1 MSTLLNATI
10 AAADTFSDEVQL
22 EGDFNLSV
30 SGTFSGTL
38 TVQRS
43 RDRDTWLDVDTF
55 TAPAEEVGYDPEFNW
70 YRVGCK
76 AGELASGSVAVRI
89 GTQDTPSNF

>member
-1 MSTLLNATI
+1 MSTKINTTI
-10 AAADTFSDEVQL
+10 SAADTFSDEVQL
-22 EGDFNLSV
+22 IGDFNLSV

-43 RDRDTWLDVDTF
+43 RDRATWNDVDAF
-55 TAPAEEVGYDPEFNW
+55 TAPTEQYGYDPEFNW

-76 AGELASGSVAVRI
+76 AGELASGSIVVRI
-89 GTQDTPSNF
+89 GVQDTPSNF

>member
-1 MSTLLNATI
+1 MATLLDATI
-10 AAADTFSDEVQL
+10 AAANTFSTPVQL
-22 EGDFNLSV
+22 SGDFNLSV

-43 RDRDTWLDVDTF
+43 RDKSTWLDVDTF
-55 TAPAEEVGYDPEFNW
+55 TSPAEEVGYDPEYNW

-76 AGELASGSVAVRI
+76 TGQLASGSVVVRI
-89 GTQDTPSNF
+89 GTSDIPTNF

>member
-1 MSTLLNATI
+1 MATLLDATI
-10 AAADTFSDEVQL
+10 SSDDSFSDPVSVK
-22 EGDFNLSV
+22 GNFNLSV

-43 RDRDTWLDVDTF
+43 RDRSTWLDVDTF
-55 TAPAEEVGYDPEFNW
+55 NAPSEDVGYDPEQNW

-76 AGELASGSVAVRI
+76 AGELASGSVIVRI
-89 GTQDTPSNF
+89 GASDIPTNF

>member
-1 MSTLLNATI
+1 MATKLNATI
-10 AAADTFSDEVQL
+10 ATADTFSDEVQL
-22 EGDFNLSV
+22 VGNFNLSV

-43 RDRDTWLDVDTF
+43 RDRTTWLDVDSF
-55 TAPAEEVGYDPEFNW
+55 TAPTEQYGYDPEFNW

-76 AGELASGSVAVRI
+76 AGNLASGSVVVRI
-89 GTQDTPSNF
+89 GTADTPSNF

>member
-1 MSTLLNATI
+1 MSTKLNATI
-10 AAADTFSDEVQL
+10 SAADTFSDPVQL
-22 EGDFNLSV
+22 IGNFNLSV

-43 RDRDTWLDVDTF
+43 RDRTTWLDVDAF
-55 TAPAEEVGYDPEFNW
+55 TAPTEQFGYDPEFNW

-76 AGELASGSVAVRI
+76 AGELASGSVVVRI
-89 GTQDTPSNF
+89 GVADTPSNF

>member
-1 MSTLLNATI
+1 MATKLDATI
-10 AAADTFSDEVQL
+10 ATADSFSDPVQL
-22 EGDFNLSV
+22 VGDFNLSV

-43 RDRDTWLDVDTF
+43 RDRSTWLDVDAF
-55 TAPAEEVGYDPEFNW
+55 TSPSEEVGYDPEFNW

-76 AGELASGSVAVRI
+76 AGELASGSVVVRI
-89 GTQDTPSNF
+89 GTADTPSNF

>member
-1 MSTLLNATI
+1 MSTVLNATI
-10 AAADTFSDEVQL
+10 SAEDTFSDEVQL
-22 EGDFNLSV
+22 EGNFNLSV

-43 RDRDTWLDVDTF
+43 RDQVNWLDVDTF
-55 TAPAEEVGYDPEFNW
+55 TEPSEDVGFDPEFNW

-76 AGELASGSVAVRI
+76 TGDLASGSIVVRI
-89 GTQDTPSNF
+89 GVQDTPSNF

>member
-1 MSTLLNATI
+1 MSTKINTTI
-10 AAADTFSDEVQL
+10 SAADTFTDPVQL
-22 EGDFNLSV
+22 IGDFNLSV

-43 RDRDTWLDVDTF
+43 RDQSTWLDVDTF
-55 TAPAEEVGYDPEFNW
+55 TAPAEEVGYDPEYNF

-76 AGELASGSVAVRI
+76 AGELASGSVVVRI
-89 GTQDTPSNF
+89 GVQDTPSNF